1 MSPSL
6 SRRALPSLVIVAIAG
21 AALAVLGALAAPSIA
36 AASVSTG
43 DGSWVWQNPQ
53 PVGVFMDAVS
63 FVSATQG
70 WAVGDGGA
78 VLLTMN
84 GGATWTAE
92 HSGTS
97 ARLSL
102 SLKATMAKGSY
113 RWYVFATDAA
123 GNTQSSVGTAKLT
136 VK

>member
-53 PVGVFMDAVS
+53 PVA
-63 FVSATQG
+63 
-70 WAVGDGGA
+70 
-78 VLLTMN
+78 
-84 GGATWTAE
+84 
-92 HSGTS
+92 
-97 ARLSL
+97 
-102 SLKATMAKGSY
+102 
-113 RWYVFATDAA
+113 
-123 GNTQSSVGTAKLT
+123 SSSTP
-136 VK
+136 